1 MNVRAK
7 VQRKQF
13 FVKLMETKK
22 SLDQEAERSRWFVV
36 NQQNNETSTY
46 LKQFNVVFIISVYT
60 FILIVYPFLVVSS
73 KIIIKKLFSLFHH
86 PKESACRDS
95 SL

>member
-1 MNVRAK
+1 MV
-7 VQRKQF
+7 
-13 FVKLMETKK
+13 
-22 SLDQEAERSRWFVV
+22 VV

-73 KIIIKKLFSLFHH
+73 KIIIKKLFSLSHH
-86 PKESACRDS
+86 PKESELVCRDS
-95 SL
+95 SF